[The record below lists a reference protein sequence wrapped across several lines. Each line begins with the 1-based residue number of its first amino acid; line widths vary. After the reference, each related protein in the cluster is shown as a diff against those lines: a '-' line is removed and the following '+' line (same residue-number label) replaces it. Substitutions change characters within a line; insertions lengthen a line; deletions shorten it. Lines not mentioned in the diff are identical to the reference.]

1 MNASPA
7 VTCPPPPLRRPRP
20 SPLRLPHR
28 QRNRLLQRRPGASA
42 QVRNIATGVS
52 RQAITDDRGFYSF
65 NDLQPGEY
73 SIAISA
79 SGFAT
84 TTRTGIP
91 IEANSIRRFDVH
103 MQVAQVNETITV
115 EATAA
120 VLQADRADVNV

>member
-1 MNASPA
+1 M
-7 VTCPPPPLRRPRP
+7 L
-20 SPLRLPHR
+20 H
-28 QRNRLLQRRPGASA
+28 RLLLALLLPCAAHAQVLYGSLTGNVTDSSSAALPGASA